1 MTFRAKSDKNCHL
14 KIMLDNDER
23 YKLADKRL
31 IYTCKLFHF
40 ETNFLR
46 KLTITDRRY
55 KIADKRFGM
64 VIAWLVILGQFSAY
78 RQTV

>member
-23 YKLADKRL
+23 YILSDKRL
-31 IYTCKLFHF
+31 IYTRKLFHF
-40 ETNFLR
+40 ETYFTR
-46 KLTITDRRY
+46 KTKIADRRY

-64 VIAWLVILGQFSAY
+64 IIAWLVILGQFSAY
-78 RQTV
+78 